1 MPGFEPW
8 RGVAERNSSE
18 GRSDYAPRVRVERL
32 IATCRVVLAICLFLA
47 LWLDP
52 STRPAQHWGTT
63 NVLLAAYV
71 AYAVVLTMVAWV
83 VRAPSVGFGLVTHAV
98 DLALFSLFVYLTERP
113 ASPFY
118 TYFIFAMVGATLRW
132 QWRGALWTALVALVA
147 FNAVG
152 LYEAKITRDPG
163 FELNRFV
170 IRSAYLAVI
179 ASLLVFLG
187 AHEQRRRREMHE
199 LAGWPR
205 AMPQHPAAVVREVLE
220 RAAAILRAPRALV
233 VWEDADEPWLQLA
246 SWSVRGEFHLE
257 REPPGTFDPLVAAPL
272 AEASFFSRDAGATA
286 PSVLGVSSNG
296 LEEWREAP
304 LNPALQSRFAVHAVL
319 CLCLRGECVTGR
331 LLLLDRWELTA
342 DDLVLGEIVA
352 RQAAASLDHLLL
364 SRRLSQAAAT
374 EERVRLS
381 RDLHD
386 GVLQSLTG
394 AALKLETAQRM
405 LETQPRAARQRLR
418 EIQRLIADEQRN
430 LRFLIR
436 DSKLPS
442 RGAVEEASLDVR
454 LHELVQRLEGV
465 WDIRVEPRFELP
477 DAAAGPLAYD
487 ICHVLQEAVVNA
499 ARHAGA
505 SRVRVDVRE
514 REGQLQ
520 IVVADNG
527 SGFPFHGHYDH
538 AALSALQLGP
548 VILKERVDS
557 LGGTQAIDSSPTGAR
572 LEIRLPSAATGA

>member
-1 MPGFEPW
+1 M
-8 RGVAERNSSE
+8 AERNSSN

-32 IATCRVVLAICLFLA
+32 IATGRVVLATCSLLA
-47 LWLDP
+47 VWLDS
-52 STRPAQHWGTT
+52 STTPAQYRVAT

-71 AYAVVLTMVAWV
+71 AYAVGLAMVAWLG
-83 VRAPSVGFGLVTHAV
+83 RAPSVRLGLVTHVV

-113 ASPFY
+113 TSPFY

-132 QWRGALWTALVALVA
+132 QWRGALWTAVAALAA
-147 FNAVG
+147 FTAVG
-152 LYEAKITRDPG
+152 LYAAGVSGDPG
-163 FELNRFV
+163 FGLDRFV
-170 IRSAYLAVI
+170 VRSAYLAVL

-187 AHEQRRRREMHE
+187 AHEQRRRNEMHE
-199 LAGWPR
+199 LAAWPR
-205 AMPQHPAAVVREVLE
+205 AMPQDPAAVVREVLE

-233 VWEDADEPWLQLA
+233 AWEDPDEPWLQLG
-246 SWSVRGEFHLE
+246 SWSVRGEFHFE
-257 REPPGTFDPLVAAPL
+257 REPPGTFDPLIAAPL
-272 AEASFFSRDAGATA
+272 AEASFLSRDAGAPA
-286 PSVLGVSSNG
+286 PGVLWDSPDG
-296 LEEWREAP
+296 LEEWRGTP
-304 LNPALQSRFAVHAVL
+304 LNPALQSRFAVRAVL
-319 CLCLRGECVTGR
+319 CLCLRGECVEGR
-331 LLLLDRWELTA
+331 LLLLDRRELTA

-364 SRRLSQAAAT
+364 SRRLSRAAAT
-374 EERVRLS
+374 EERVRLT

-394 AALKLETAQRM
+394 AALKLETAQRL
-405 LETQPRAARQRLR
+405 LETQPRAARERLQ

-442 RGAVEEASLDVR
+442 RGAVGTASLDVR

-465 WDIRVEPRFELP
+465 WGLRVEPRFEQL
-477 DAAAGPLAYD
+477 DGTAGPLAYD

-505 SRVRVDVRE
+505 SRVRVDVSQRD
-514 REGQLQ
+514 GQVQ

-527 SGFPFHGHYDH
+527 CGFPFHGHYDH
-538 AALSALQLGP
+538 ASLSALQLGP

-557 LGGTQAIDSSPTGAR
+557 LGGTLAIDSSPTGAR
-572 LEIRLPSAATGA
+572 LEIRLPAAATAG

>member
-1 MPGFEPW
+1 
-8 RGVAERNSSE
+8 
-18 GRSDYAPRVRVERL
+18 
-32 IATCRVVLAICLFLA
+32 
-47 LWLDP
+47 
-52 STRPAQHWGTT
+52 
-63 NVLLAAYV
+63 
-71 AYAVVLTMVAWV
+71 
-83 VRAPSVGFGLVTHAV
+83 
-98 DLALFSLFVYLTERP
+98 
-113 ASPFY
+113 
-118 TYFIFAMVGATLRW
+118 
-132 QWRGALWTALVALVA
+132 
-147 FNAVG
+147 
-152 LYEAKITRDPG
+152 
-163 FELNRFV
+163 
-170 IRSAYLAVI
+170 
-179 ASLLVFLG
+179 
-187 AHEQRRRREMHE
+187 
-199 LAGWPR
+199 
-205 AMPQHPAAVVREVLE
+205 
-220 RAAAILRAPRALV
+220 
-233 VWEDADEPWLQLA
+233 
-246 SWSVRGEFHLE
+246 
-257 REPPGTFDPLVAAPL
+257 
-272 AEASFFSRDAGATA
+272 
-286 PSVLGVSSNG
+286 
-296 LEEWREAP
+296 
-304 LNPALQSRFAVHAVL
+304 
-319 CLCLRGECVTGR
+319 
-331 LLLLDRWELTA
+331 
-342 DDLVLGEIVA
+342 
-352 RQAAASLDHLLL
+352 
-364 SRRLSQAAAT
+364 
-374 EERVRLS
+374 VRLS

-394 AALKLETAQRM
+394 AALKLETAQRI

-418 EIQRLIADEQRN
+418 EIQRLIADDQRN

-557 LGGTQAIDSSPTGAR
+557 LGGTLAIDSSPTGAR